1 MSSILGGAGSSL
13 FSLAANPPVYQH
25 SPGTPYQVAF
35 DGAGNLYICYAT
47 NTWAKY
53 LNVAPFGPQPPSRH
67 DAQPLGMP

>member
-1 MSSILGGAGSSL
+1 MSQILGGGGTGL
-13 FSLAANPPVYQH
+13 FTLAASVPVNQH

-35 DGAGNLYICYAT
+35 DAQGNLYICYAT

-53 LNVAPFGPQPPSRH
+53 TNTAPFGPQGRH